1 MSCGVHYMYDMYHAA
16 GCVGGGSYGAAMK
29 LRLVGQPG
37 PARAVITVL
46 AYRGQRYM
54 NTSRLLYAG
63 RIDGM
68 PCRDRLAD
76 ETIVAT
82 VCDRVDV
89 YELRPS

>member
-1 MSCGVHYMYDMYHAA
+1 MSCGAHYMYDMYHRP

-29 LRLVGQPG
+29 LLVGQPD
-37 PARAVITVL
+37 PATAVITVV

-63 RIDGM
+63 RIDEM
-68 PCRDRLAD
+68 PCRDRRTD

-82 VCDRVDV
+82 VYDRVDV